1 MLMSALRALVKNSI
15 KESFDIT
22 FMENEK
28 SCQNINCFYFIYLFF
43 SFPIK
48 TFFNWILNIAFPI
61 NKYENCTNLNT

>member
-1 MLMSALRALVKNSI
+1 MLTSILRALVKNPV

-28 SCQNINCFYFIYLFF
+28 NCQNINCFF

-48 TFFNWILNIAFPI
+48 TFFNWILNQCPKGF
-61 NKYENCTNLNT
+61 